1 MICNWEESNGLT
13 SLNVIRHLLISE
25 MKSIG
30 TCFFS
35 YPSSKGFDIFLT
47 WLFQVVPVKNGK
59 PADEDD
65 DSADEDMESEEDE
78 KVWS

>member
-1 MICNWEESNGLT
+1 MWFTIYQSLKWKAY
-13 SLNVIRHLLISE
+13 LNV
-25 MKSIG
+25 
-30 TCFFS
+30 FFS

-47 WLFQVVPVKNGK
+47 WLWQVVPVKNGK

-65 DSADEDMESEEDE
+65 DSADEDMDSEEDE